1 MIGRYARVGYR
12 ELLQSGEFLRALL
25 AGILALAGFL
35 WDHQAGFPTAPG
47 MVLALASVALN
58 GLPIVWGAIRGILQR
73 RVNVDELV
81 SLAIIASLVQG
92 EFLTA
97 AVVCFVMVVGSL
109 VEEAASN
116 SARKAIRSLAAV
128 SPLTADRIVNG
139 SIETTPVSEIVAGD
153 ILLVKP
159 GDRVPVDGTVR
170 RGMSAVDESP
180 LTGESIPCDKAV
192 GSRVSAGT
200 LNLNGVLEV
209 EATRVGTDTTLS
221 KVIRLVS
228 EAEAHKPRATR
239 LMESYARWFTPAILI
254 CAALA
259 WWLTGRPD
267 RAVTVLIVG
276 CPCVLILAAPTAI
289 VATLGRAARE
299 GILVKGGQ
307 FIEEVGRA
315 EAVLFDKTGTLT
327 EGKPRVG
334 EVVSVDGVDRLEV
347 LTLAACA
354 EQNSTHPLARAVLK
368 AAHYAGVTFSLAEE
382 MCARIGFGIEAHVR
396 GSCIEVGSACALR
409 ADACLPVELR
419 RPLDEI
425 EEKGATA
432 LAVYRDHR
440 LLGIIGVAD
449 RARPLARETVEEL
462 GAMGVKQVGLL
473 SGDHRRSACMM
484 AESLGITSVWWEMK
498 PADKLR
504 VLKELQASGKGV
516 IFVGDGINDAPA
528 LAAANVGIAMGA
540 AGTDAALETAD
551 IALMDDDISKIPF
564 LIRLSRRMLRTIKWN
579 IAFGFAF
586 NTVAVAASGA
596 GLLSPIAGALVH
608 NAGTI
613 LVVFSSVGMAL
624 IPRRRIGG
632 SREKAAAPF

>member
-1 MIGRYARVGYR
+1 MIGRYSRAGVYR

-25 AGILALAGFL
+25 AGGLAVAGYLWDRESAFPTLPGMALAL
-35 WDHQAGFPTAPG
+35 
-47 MVLALASVALN
+47 VSVALN

-81 SLAIIASLVQG
+81 SLAIVASLLQG

-97 AVVCFVMVVGSL
+97 AAVSFVMVVGSL

-116 SARKAIRSLAAV
+116 SARKAIRSLAAI
-128 SPLTADRIVNG
+128 SPQTADRLVDG
-139 SIETTPVSEIVAGD
+139 RIETRPVSEIVAGD
-153 ILLVKP
+153 VLLVKP
-159 GDRVPVDGTVR
+159 GDRVPVDGTVKK
-170 RGMSAVDESP
+170 GVSAVDEST
-180 LTGESIPCDKAV
+180 LTGESIPCDKVV
-192 GSRVSAGT
+192 GSQVYAGT
-200 LNLNGVLEV
+200 LNVNGVLEV

-221 KVIRLVS
+221 RVIRLVS
-228 EAEAHKPRATR
+228 EAEAHKPRAAR
-239 LMESYARWFTPAILI
+239 LMENYARWFTPTVLV

-267 RAVTVLIVG
+267 RAVAVLIVG

-289 VATLGRAARE
+289 VATLGRAAKE

-315 EAVLFDKTGTLT
+315 EVVLFDKTGTLT
-327 EGKPRVG
+327 EGKPRAG
-334 EVVSVDGVDRLEV
+334 EVAAVDGVDRLEV

-368 AAHYAGVTFSLAEE
+368 AAHYAGVTLSLAEE
-382 MCARIGFGIEAHVR
+382 MCARIGFGIEAHV
-396 GSCIEVGSACALR
+396 GGNCIEVGSACALG
-409 ADACLPVELR
+409 ADACLPAELR

-425 EEKGATA
+425 EKKGATP
-432 LAVYRDHR
+432 LAVYRDRH

-449 RARPLARETVEEL
+449 KVRPQARATVEEL
-462 GAMGVKQVGLL
+462 GSMGVNQVGLL
-473 SGDHRRSACMM
+473 SGDHRRSACMV

-498 PADKLR
+498 PEDKLR
-504 VLKELQASGKGV
+504 VLKGFQESGKGV

-586 NTVAVAASGA
+586 NTLAVTASGA
-596 GLLSPIAGALVH
+596 GFLSPIAGALVH
-608 NAGTI
+608 NVGTV
-613 LVVFSSVGMAL
+613 LVVFTSVGMAL
-624 IPRRRIGG
+624 TPRRRIGG
-632 SREKAAAPF
+632 